1 MVVFNN
7 DAFSPER
14 ANATADLLSRLY
26 SVPKERVE
34 LKSRDFML
42 GRESE
47 IDSRSRVPDNTINEI
62 FPEVLAYER
71 SQLPDIRSLLTLEH
85 GANYKQASKRL
96 NATAENSS
104 AIHLM

>member
-14 ANATADLLSRLY
+14 ANATADFLSRLY

-34 LKSRDFML
+34 LRSSDFML

-47 IDSRSRVPDNTINEI
+47 IDARCKVPDNAINEL
-62 FPEVLAYER
+62 FPDVLAYER
-71 SQLPDIRSLLTLEH
+71 SQIPDIRTLLTLEQ

-96 NATAENSS
+96 NSTAENSS
-104 AIHLM
+104 DIHLM

>member
-14 ANATADLLSRLY
+14 ANATADLLFRLY

-47 IDSRSRVPDNTINEI
+47 IDAHSKVPDNAINEL
-62 FPEVLAYER
+62 FPDVLAHDC
-71 SQLPDIRSLLTLEH
+71 SQVPDIGTLLTL
-85 GANYKQASKRL
+85 
-96 NATAENSS
+96 
-104 AIHLM
+104 